1 MDRAAGCPI
10 ALGVHRFTRTGHFS
24 AGAQRVG
31 QREELVI
38 AHVPNWK
45 RLQRSS
51 ATSNCARRTCGGGG
65 NEIVAGDVSCRL
77 IVVHVCI
84 RVRQRSPT
92 DNQHIHAQADP
103 GHEPIKKDWPDAI
116 RTSSGSNPETP
127 AAHNPASCFIVS
139 AFHIA
144 TSFETS
150 PFARVSI
157 ALPGARATPSR
168 RFATPTPRADHPGW
182 RGGAVANSK
191 SHAYRRATTIGRALP
206 HRRRHLANAHC
217 WTNVVACTAWKRRAR
232 EFVKDFMVSPCPYLE
247 AVETVVISLLWDF
260 AWSRKQLDF
269 TESAEVRRTLANA
282 K

>member
-1 MDRAAGCPI
+1 M
-10 ALGVHRFTRTGHFS
+10 
-24 AGAQRVG
+24 
-31 QREELVI
+31 I

-45 RLQRSS
+45 RFQRSS
-51 ATSNCARRTCGGGG
+51 ATSNCARRTCGGGR

-103 GHEPIKKDWPDAI
+103 GHEPIKKDWPDHAI
-116 RTSSGSNPETP
+116 RTSSCSSPETP

-168 RFATPTPRADHPGW
+168 RFAIYGSNMICFMGVSSQPSICVPAVYFSRHPCSGKLVKE
-182 RGGAVANSK
+182 VA
-191 SHAYRRATTIGRALP
+191 
-206 HRRRHLANAHC
+206 
-217 WTNVVACTAWKRRAR
+217 
-232 EFVKDFMVSPCPYLE
+232 
-247 AVETVVISLLWDF
+247 VISLQD
-260 AWSRKQLDF
+260 
-269 TESAEVRRTLANA
+269 V
-282 K
+282 